1 VNSIQKI
8 LASILFFL
16 LLCGKGVYSQ
26 RVYTKADVRA
36 MFKKSTKNLWIN
48 YLSGTIDGRYAV
60 DMIIGSDGKDC
71 MGLYTLRESGHTFFF
86 EGMDKDQNLR
96 LAEFSIDD
104 KNTGI
109 ITGHYDGEKIEA
121 QWFNIEKNRNAQFS
135 LSIVNS
141 FENYQKPSTIPYQWI
156 RNFNGQIEG
165 QNVNFTITKNLDN
178 YFIVYVRDTIS
189 ETHEVKGK
197 NLTVEILNINFKD
210 RLLTGKSIMLEAS
223 LPSRADIVF
232 KDENGYSSTVGL
244 NLNYKMDYE
253 EIAYADFHTLMLG
266 EKPKIDHKKFDI
278 WINDEINKW
287 IETALKKHQK
297 IKYGDLGA
305 RQKWIHQADC
315 WFEIDLYS
323 KEWISGTIYY
333 QSSIQKEVEKLS
345 FIYDLKL
352 SKRINVEDFFNSKS
366 DKMLILEKN
375 IYKQIEKDS
384 QFKNLDAESFK
395 YVTMNTEGFKYTTD
409 FCPIYGEKSLLI
421 SFESIEQNLKNK
433 SLNKTLLAK

>member
-1 VNSIQKI
+1 MIKI
-8 LASILFFL
+8 KKIGVSVIFTILMCSTGL
-16 LLCGKGVYSQ
+16 YSQ
-26 RVYTKADVRA
+26 KVYTKSDVRA
-36 MFKKSTKNLWIN
+36 LFKKSTKNLWIN
-48 YLSGTIDGRYAV
+48 YLSGTLDGLYVV

-71 MGLYTLRESGHTFFF
+71 KGLYTLRESGHTFFF
-86 EGMDKDQNLR
+86 EGVDLDHNLH

-109 ITGHYDGEKIEA
+109 ITGHYDGEKMDA
-121 QWFNIEKNRNAQFS
+121 QWFNIEKNRKAHFS

-141 FENYQKPSTIPYQWI
+141 FENYQKPSTISHQWI
-156 RNFNGQIEG
+156 RNFNGQING
-165 QNVNFTITKNLDN
+165 QNVNFSVTRNRENYSIT
-178 YFIVYVRDTIS
+178 YVRDTIN
-189 ETHEVKGK
+189 EIHEVKGK
-197 NLTVEILNINFKD
+197 NLTVEILNIDFKD
-210 RLLTGKSIMLEAS
+210 EFLNGKSLMLEAS
-223 LPSRADIVF
+223 QPSRADIVY

-244 NLNYKMDYE
+244 NINYKMDYE
-253 EIAYADFHTLMLG
+253 VMAYADFHTLMLG

-278 WINDEINKW
+278 WMNDEINKW
-287 IETALKKHQK
+287 IETSLKKHQK
-297 IKYGDLGA
+297 IKYGELGA

-333 QSSIQKEVEKLS
+333 QSSAQKDVDKLA

-352 SKRINVEDFFNSKS
+352 SKHINVEDFFNSKS

-384 QFKNLDAESFK
+384 QFKNLDTESFK
-395 YVTMNTEGFKYTTD
+395 YVTMNAEGFKYTTD

-421 SFESIEQNLKNK
+421 SFASIEQNLKNK
-433 SLNKTLLAK
+433 SLSKTLLAK